1 MEFGMFH
8 EFQTLPGESA
18 AQSFANSFAQ
28 VDAAERWG
36 LDAMWLAELHFAP
49 ERSVLASPL
58 ILAAAIATRTQ
69 RMKIGTAVQV
79 LPLCHPLRLAE
90 EVATIDQLSHG
101 RLIFGVGRSGFAHT
115 YKTYGVDYGESRERF
130 AETLEIV
137 KRAFTEERFSHKGK
151 YYAYDNVRLSPKPLQ
166 TPWPEIRI
174 AAASPDTYVEVGAMG
189 HAIFVAA
196 RVGNLSELAPN
207 VKAYR
212 DAWKQ
217 AGHPGN
223 GQVFLRVPV
232 YVAETE
238 DAAREEPRES
248 IMHLLRTIGD
258 RLASSAGAAGTRAI
272 ENRAERGQKML
283 SINYE
288 EVLRE
293 RMIVGTPASVVA
305 RLQEIKETLGLDG
318 ILAELNPGSLIPHER
333 VMTALR
339 LLCEEVMPKFK

>member
-8 EFQTLPGESA
+8 EFQAMPGESA
-18 AQSFANSFAQ
+18 AQSFAHSFEQ

-49 ERSVLASPL
+49 ERSVLSSPL
-58 ILAAAIATRTQ
+58 ILAAAIAARTQ

-90 EVATIDQLSHG
+90 EVATIDQLSQG

-130 AETLEIV
+130 TETLEIV

-151 YYAYDNVRLSPKPLQ
+151 YFAYDNVRLAPKPWQ
-166 TPWPEIRI
+166 TPWPEIRV
-174 AAASPDTYVEVGAMG
+174 AAASPDTYLEVAAMG
-189 HAIFVAA
+189 HPIFVAA
-196 RVGNLSELAPN
+196 RTGNLSELAPL
-207 VKAYR
+207 VKTYR
-212 DAWKQ
+212 DAWKE
-217 AGHPGN
+217 AGHPGK
-223 GQVFLRVPV
+223 GEVYLRVPV

-238 DAAREEPRES
+238 EAAREEPRES
-248 IMHLLRTIGD
+248 IMHLLRYIGE
-258 RLASSAGAAGTRAI
+258 RLAASASASGAREI
-272 ENRAERGQKML
+272 ENRAERGLKNL
-283 SINYE
+283 TIDYD

-293 RMIVGTPASVVA
+293 RMIVGTPASVVD
-305 RLQEIKETLGLDG
+305 RLQEVREVLGLDG

-339 LLCEEVMPKFK
+339 LLCQEVMPRFK